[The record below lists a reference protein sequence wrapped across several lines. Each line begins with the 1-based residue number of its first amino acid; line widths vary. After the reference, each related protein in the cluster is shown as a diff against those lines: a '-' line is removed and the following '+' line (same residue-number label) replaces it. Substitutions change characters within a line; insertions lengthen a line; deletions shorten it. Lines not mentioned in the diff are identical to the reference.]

1 MCASES
7 FWEFVGVVV
16 VVVGVVVVV
25 VVVVVAVAFVVV
37 VVVVVDVVVRVLVRN
52 RKLTSCWIR
61 RPSCCCCLGWAGALA
76 RGWPPCGGG
85 RRPAGTRGSRVAGRC
100 DWAAWRLRFY

>member
-16 VVVGVVVVV
+16 VVV
-25 VVVVVAVAFVVV
+25 VAV